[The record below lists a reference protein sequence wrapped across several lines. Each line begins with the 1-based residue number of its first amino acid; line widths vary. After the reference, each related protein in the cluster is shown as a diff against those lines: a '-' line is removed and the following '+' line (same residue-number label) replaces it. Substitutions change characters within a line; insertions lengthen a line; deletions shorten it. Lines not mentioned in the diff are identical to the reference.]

1 MTDTTPNQ
9 YRYDQLDPH
18 QRNVLLAWHL
28 KLVGDDDKKKNT
40 DAESP
45 SQTYIPKLDSGSR
58 ARIRRAQNL
67 QEIAMLPAFHTLYHS
82 ISQSH
87 SAHSTDEALDAW
99 LLTTAL
105 IAEVK
110 SHVPMIGKKRNDLPY
125 AAGCVPAD
133 SDKPTVSPARFQQLL
148 KSDGPEE
155 FLIHMRRIIK
165 HAGTQLDVITLAQDV
180 LQWHHEHCHPNRK
193 APSKRLTVKWA
204 SRYHNT
210 DHNKKHT
217 TSAN

>member
-1 MTDTTPNQ
+1 MTDIPTNKH
-9 YRYDQLDPH
+9 RYDNLNDY
-18 QRNVLLAWHL
+18 QRDVLLAWHQ
-28 KLVGDDDKKKNT
+28 KLTGDDREKQDIH
-40 DAESP
+40 DEPSP
-45 SQTYIPKLDSGSR
+45 KVYIPKLDSGSR

-87 SAHSTDEALDAW
+87 PAHNTDEALDAW

-110 SHVPMIGKKRNDLPY
+110 NHIPNAGNSLNDLPY

-133 SDKPTVSPARFQQLL
+133 SDKPTISPARFQQLL
-148 KSDGPEE
+148 KSASPEE
-155 FLIHMRRIIK
+155 FLTRMRRIIQ
-165 HAGTQLDVITLAQDV
+165 HAGAQLDVIKLAQDV
-180 LQWHHEHCHPNRK
+180 LQWHHEHRHPDRK

-204 SRYHNT
+204 SRYYNT